1 MSGFQNQTTSPA
13 TTAPDPHK
21 HVKYSLGMVLGVD
34 DFDQE
39 FAYLSNRDQWLARDT
54 IGYGTV
60 CGLKVSIETD
70 ERGPRVAVEPGVA
83 INPRGQ
89 LIRVTPAQ
97 CAYLNDWLDAH
108 REDVIR
114 ELGSPPA
121 DQLTLYVVLCYRA
134 CPTDPVPIPGEPCRD
149 ETEATVDSR
158 LQDDFKLEL
167 RFTSPD
173 QTEENAVR
181 DFVEWMS
188 HIEISDGATSLSLDD
203 FLAAIRDGAQ
213 LSSPPSP
220 PSDFMYG
227 SPPSG
232 IVINQADACEYL
244 RAAMRVWVTELRP
257 LWRGVACDGSTPDEE
272 CVLLAQL
279 DVPLVD
285 GLASSDEDVIVNEE
299 QRPFLVHLRMLQE
312 WLLCGP
318 KAIGGGTSLTPAS
331 AVIDET
337 TYGQASNIGTLVNQ
351 YALADHTHGTPPLPE
366 LPPGTEPGDTV
377 TSETAFGQAA
387 SAGESLLYSRADHTH
402 GTPPLPPAAQP
413 GNTVVSETAFGQ
425 TANAGSSAQYSRVN
439 HTHGTPTLS
448 GDVTVNA
455 GGAAVVGGIGQ
466 IPIDLSG
473 LDDGEVLIFN
483 RAQNRWLPGPT
494 GGTGGGD
501 FVEHPAGLPRF
512 FIVAAGIVKFDP
524 PIRSPLYNNLKVI
537 GFPDVGVVAFTFDN
551 YNQPQL
557 ADDHQYIVKVL
568 PVFNPELQNESHGM
582 FAISFL
588 RFEKDGFYVRVTD
601 LFGNL
606 TDPGM
611 LRLMEFMVEV
621 SEYRAK
627 VGAIARPRVD
637 LNTATA
643 EELRTLPRIGPE
655 IANRIVA
662 TRRKTRGGFKTL
674 DDLTNVEGIG
684 ADTLRII
691 EPFVTLSRK

>member
-1 MSGFQNQTTSPA
+1 MNGFQTQTTSPA

-39 FAYLSNRDQWLARDT
+39 FAYLSNRDQWLACDT

-70 ERGPRVAVEPGVA
+70 ERGPRVSVEPGVA

-149 ETEATVDSR
+149 ETAATVNSR
-158 LQDDFKLEL
+158 LKDDFNLEL
-167 RFTSPD
+167 RFTPPD

-188 HIEISDGATSLSLDD
+188 HIEISDGATSHSLDD
-203 FLAAIRDGAQ
+203 FLEAIRDGAQ

-220 PSDFMYG
+220 LSDFMYG
-227 SPPSG
+227 SPPED
-232 IVINQADACEYL
+232 IAINHADACEYL
-244 RAAMRVWVTELRP
+244 RAALRVWVTELRP

-279 DVPLVD
+279 DVSLVD
-285 GLASSDEDVIVNEE
+285 GQASSDDDVIVNEE

-312 WLLCGP
+312 WLTCGP
-318 KAIGGGTSLTPAS
+318 HAIGGGTGLSPAS

-337 TYGQASNIGTLVNQ
+337 TFGQASSVGTLVNQ
-351 YALADHTHGTPPLPE
+351 YALADHTHGTPPLP
-366 LPPGTEPGDTV
+366 PGAEPGDTV
-377 TSETAFGQAA
+377 VSETTFGQAVN
-387 SAGESLLYSRADHTH
+387 AGTATQYSRADHTH
-402 GTPPLPPAAQP
+402 GTPSQPPASQP
-413 GNTVVSETAFGQ
+413 GNAVVSETAFGR
-425 TANAGSSAQYSRVN
+425 TPTAGSSAQYSRAD
-439 HTHGTPTLS
+439 HTHGTPSLT
-448 GDVTVNA
+448 GDVTINA
-455 GGAAVVGGIGQ
+455 GGAAVVGGIGA
-466 IPIDLSG
+466 IPIDLSA

-483 RAQNRWLPGPT
+483 RAQNRWLPGST
-494 GGTGGGD
+494 GGTGSGD
-501 FVEHPAGLPRF
+501 FVEHPAGLPRY
-512 FIVAAGIVKFDP
+512 FIVASGIVRLDP
-524 PIRSPLYNNLKVI
+524 PHQVPVYNNLKA
-537 GFPDVGVVAFTFDN
+537 VGVPGDGIVVFDFAGYLFPVPDN
-551 YNQPQL
+551 RR
-557 ADDHQYIVKVL
+557 YIVKAL
-568 PVFNPELQNESHGM
+568 PVTFGPEGGM
-582 FAISFL
+582 NIVVNFL
-588 RFEKDGFYVRVTD
+588 RFDKDGFYLWVTRGTGQPID
-601 LFGNL
+601 AKTLA
-606 TDPGM
+606 TI
-611 LRLMEFMVEV
+611 EFMIEV
-621 SEYRAK
+621 SEYRDK
-627 VGAIARPRVD
+627 VGGTARPLVD

-643 EELRTLPRIGPE
+643 DELRTLPRIGPE
-655 IANRIVA
+655 IAQRIVA

-674 DDLTNVEGIG
+674 DDLTNVDGIG
-684 ADTLRII
+684 TDTLRII
-691 EPFVTLSRK
+691 EPFVTVKPK

>member
-1 MSGFQNQTTSPA
+1 MSGFQNQATSPA

-70 ERGPRVAVEPGVA
+70 ERGPRASVEPGVA

-89 LIRVTPAQ
+89 LMRVTPAQ

-108 REDVIR
+108 REEVTR
-114 ELGSPPA
+114 ELGSPPT

-158 LQDDFKLEL
+158 WQDDFKLEL
-167 RFTSPD
+167 RFTSPN

-188 HIEISDGATSLSLDD
+188 HIEISDGATSLSIED
-203 FLAAIRDGAQ
+203 FLAAFRDGAQ

-220 PSDFMYG
+220 PTDYMYG

-232 IVINQADACEYL
+232 IIINHADACEYL

-257 LWRGVACDGSTPDEE
+257 LWRGAACDGSTPDEE

-285 GLASSDEDVIVNEE
+285 GLVSSDDAVIVNEE

-318 KAIGGGTSLTPAS
+318 KSIGGGSALSPAS
-331 AVIDET
+331 TVITET
-337 TYGQASNIGTLVNQ
+337 TFGQAPSVGTLVNQ
-351 YALADHTHGTPPLPE
+351 YALADHTHGTPLLPE
-366 LPPGTEPGDTV
+366 PPPG
-377 TSETAFGQAA
+377 
-387 SAGESLLYSRADHTH
+387 AD
-402 GTPPLPPAAQP
+402 P
-413 GNTVVSETAFGQ
+413 GNTVVSEITFGQ
-425 TANAGSSAQYSRVN
+425 AVSAGASLQYSRAN
-439 HTHGTPTLS
+439 HTHGTPALQ
-448 GDVTVNA
+448 GDVTIDP
-455 GGAAVVGGIGQ
+455 GSGDAVVSGIGH
-466 IPIDLSG
+466 IPIDLSA

-483 RAQNRWLPGPT
+483 KAQGKWLPGPT
-494 GGTGGGD
+494 GGGGGGD
-501 FVEHPAGLPRF
+501 FVEHPVGLPRY
-512 FIVAAGIVKFDP
+512 FIEAAGLVRADGTVPRPDWSPPYNDLKISAVGPSQILAWFATYARPDSKTPQFQYLVK
-524 PIRSPLYNNLKVI
+524 
-537 GFPDVGVVAFTFDN
+537 AM
-551 YNQPQL
+551 
-557 ADDHQYIVKVL
+557 
-568 PVFNPELQNESHGM
+568 PVFDAEAWKKAEVVQPIVNFLEYRDDGILLYVTNLGQEMAKDRLLPLS
-582 FAISFL
+582 FAIEIS
-588 RFEKDGFYVRVTD
+588 RYNSNVSQAS
-601 LFGNL
+601 
-606 TDPGM
+606 
-611 LRLMEFMVEV
+611 RLLVN
-621 SEYRAK
+621 
-627 VGAIARPRVD
+627 

-643 EELRTLPRIGPE
+643 DELRALPRIGPE

-662 TRRKTRGGFKTL
+662 KRRKMRGGFKTL

-684 ADTLRII
+684 NDTLRII
-691 EPFVTLSRK
+691 EPFVTLSHK

>member
-1 MSGFQNQTTSPA
+1 MNGFQTQTTSPA

-70 ERGPRVAVEPGVA
+70 ERGPRVSVEPGVA

-121 DQLTLYVVLCYRA
+121 DQLTLYVVLCYRD

-149 ETEATVDSR
+149 ETEATVTSR
-158 LQDDFKLEL
+158 LEDDFKLDL
-167 RFTSPD
+167 RFTPPD

-220 PSDFMYG
+220 PTDYMYG

-232 IVINQADACEYL
+232 IVINNADACEYL

-257 LWRGVACDGSTPDEE
+257 LWRGVACDGSTPDED

-285 GLASSDEDVIVNEE
+285 GSVSSDEDVIVSEE

-318 KAIGGGTSLTPAS
+318 HAIGSGG
-331 AVIDET
+331 
-337 TYGQASNIGTLVNQ
+337 
-351 YALADHTHGTPPLPE
+351 
-366 LPPGTEPGDTV
+366 
-377 TSETAFGQAA
+377 
-387 SAGESLLYSRADHTH
+387 
-402 GTPPLPPAAQP
+402 
-413 GNTVVSETAFGQ
+413 
-425 TANAGSSAQYSRVN
+425 GS
-439 HTHGTPTLS
+439 TLS
-448 GDVTVNA
+448 GDAVGPISNTIVERIQQVAVAPILPDGGQVLTFDAEANQWAPMNPVGGTTTLDGDVT
-455 GGAAVVGGIGQ
+455 GAADDNTVERLQHVVVAATPPTGRQVLTFDSEANQWTPRDLPATNVTLNGDVTGAANNTIVDGIGQ
-466 IPIDLSG
+466 IPIDLTT

-483 RAQNRWLPGPT
+483 KAQGKWLPGSA
-494 GGTGGGD
+494 GGTSGSD
-501 FVEHPAGLPRF
+501 FVEHPAGLPRY
-512 FIVAAGIVKFDP
+512 FIDAAGIVRVNAP
-524 PIRSPLYNNLKVI
+524 HQAPIYNNLRTVGI
-537 GFPDVGVVAFTFDN
+537 PSDGVVVFIFDGYVFPVPDN
-551 YNQPQL
+551 L
-557 ADDHQYIVKVL
+557 RYIVKAL
-568 PVFNPELQNESHGM
+568 PVFQPQVELN
-582 FAISFL
+582 IVVNFL
-588 RFEKDGFYVRVTD
+588 RFDKDGFYLWVTR
-601 LFGNL
+601 GNGQPIDAKTL
-606 TDPGM
+606 STI
-611 LRLMEFMVEV
+611 EFMIEV
-621 SEYRAK
+621 SEYRDKTSA
-627 VGAIARPRVD
+627 VVRSRVD

-643 EELRTLPRIGPE
+643 DELRSLPRVGPAL
-655 IANRIVA
+655 ANRIVA
-662 TRRKTRGGFKTL
+662 ARRKTRGGFKTL
-674 DDLTNVEGIG
+674 EDVAAVDGIG

-691 EPFVTLSRK
+691 EPFVTLSHK

>member
-149 ETEATVDSR
+149 ETEATVTSR
-158 LQDDFKLEL
+158 WKDDFQLEL
-167 RFTSPD
+167 RFTPPD

-220 PSDFMYG
+220 PTDFMYG

-232 IVINQADACEYL
+232 IVINHADACEYL
-244 RAAMRVWVTELRP
+244 RAALRVWVTELRP
-257 LWRGVACDGSTPDEE
+257 VWRGVACDGSTPDEE

-299 QRPFLVHLRMLQE
+299 QRPFLVHLRLLQE
-312 WLLCGP
+312 WLTCGP
-318 KAIGGGTSLTPAS
+318 HAMGGGTSLTPAS

-337 TYGQASNIGTLVNQ
+337 TFGQASNVGTLVNQ

-366 LPPGTEPGDTV
+366 FPSDVEPGDTV
-377 TSETAFGQAA
+377 VNETAFGQAA
-387 SAGESLLYSRADHTH
+387 NAGASALYSRVDHTH
-402 GTPPLPPAAQP
+402 GTPPQPPAAQP
-413 GNTVVSETAFGQ
+413 GNTVVSETTFGQ
-425 TANAGSSAQYSRVN
+425 AANAGASAQYSRAN

-448 GDVTVNA
+448 GDVTIGS

-466 IPIDLSG
+466 IPIDLAT

-483 RAQNRWLPGPT
+483 KAQNRWLPGPT

-501 FVEHPAGLPRF
+501 FVEHPAGLPRY
-512 FIVAAGIVKFDP
+512 FIVASGIVKFDP
-524 PIRSPLYNNLKVI
+524 PVRSPLYNNLKVI
-537 GFPDVGVVAFTFDN
+537 GFPDVGG
-551 YNQPQL
+551 
-557 ADDHQYIVKVL
+557 
-568 PVFNPELQNESHGM
+568 S
-582 FAISFL
+582 
-588 RFEKDGFYVRVTD
+588 GFH
-601 LFGNL
+601 L
-606 TDPGM
+606 
-611 LRLMEFMVEV
+611 
-621 SEYRAK
+621 
-627 VGAIARPRVD
+627 
-637 LNTATA
+637 
-643 EELRTLPRIGPE
+643 
-655 IANRIVA
+655 
-662 TRRKTRGGFKTL
+662 
-674 DDLTNVEGIG
+674 
-684 ADTLRII
+684 
-691 EPFVTLSRK
+691 

>member
-1 MSGFQNQTTSPA
+1 MNGFQTQTTSPA

-89 LIRVTPAQ
+89 LMRVTPAQ

-121 DQLTLYVVLCYRA
+121 DQLTLYVVLCYRE

-149 ETEATVDSR
+149 ETEATVNSR
-158 LQDDFKLEL
+158 LQDDFQLAL
-167 RFTSPD
+167 SFSPPD

-220 PSDFMYG
+220 PTDFMYG
-227 SPPSG
+227 SPPEG
-232 IVINQADACEYL
+232 IVINAADACEYL
-244 RAAMRVWVTELRP
+244 RAALRVWVTELRP
-257 LWRGVACDGSTPDEE
+257 LWRGAACDGSTPDED

-285 GLASSDEDVIVNEE
+285 GLASSDEAVVVNEE

-312 WLLCGP
+312 WLTCGP
-318 KAIGGGTSLTPAS
+318 HAMGGGSSITPAS

-337 TYGQASNIGTLVNQ
+337 TFGQASSVGTLVNQ
-351 YALADHTHGTPPLPE
+351 YALADHTHGTPPLP
-366 LPPGTEPGDTV
+366 PGAEPGDTV
-377 TSETAFGQAA
+377 VSETAFGQAA
-387 SAGESLLYSRADHTH
+387 SAGEAAQYSRADHTH
-402 GTPPLPPAAQP
+402 GTPPQPPAAQP
-413 GNTVVSETAFGQ
+413 GNTVVSETTFGR
-425 TANAGSSAQYSRVN
+425 AAVAGSSTQYSRAD
-439 HTHGTPTLS
+439 HTHGTPLLT
-448 GDVTVNA
+448 GDVTA
-455 GGAAVVGGIGQ
+455 TPGRLTVVGGIGQ
-466 IPIDLSG
+466 IPIDLTN

-483 RAQNRWLPGPT
+483 KTQGRWLPGPT
-494 GGTGGGD
+494 GGNAAGD
-501 FVEHPAGLPRF
+501 FVEHPAGLPRYL
-512 FIVAAGIVKFDP
+512 IVAAGIVKFDP
-524 PIRSPLYNNLKVI
+524 PVRSPVYNNLKII
-537 GFPDVGVVAFTFDN
+537 GFPNVGVVACTFDT
-551 YNQPQL
+551 YNQPHL

-568 PVFNPELQNESHGM
+568 PIFNPEIKNETQGV
-582 FAISFL
+582 FAISIL
-588 RFEKDGFYVRVTD
+588 RFEKDGFYLWVTD
-601 LFGNL
+601 LVGRP
-606 TDPGM
+606 TDPGL
-611 LRLMEFMVEV
+611 LRSMEFMIEV

-627 VGAIARPRVD
+627 VGAAVRPRVD

-643 EELRTLPRIGPE
+643 DELRTLPRVGPAL
-655 IANRIVA
+655 ANRIVA
-662 TRRKTRGGFKTL
+662 ARRKTRGGFKTL
-674 DDLTNVEGIG
+674 DDVAAVDGIG

-691 EPFVTLSRK
+691 EPFVTLSHK

>member
-1 MSGFQNQTTSPA
+1 MNGFQTQTTSPA
-13 TTAPDPHK
+13 STAPDPHK

-39 FAYLSNRDQWLARDT
+39 FAYLSQRDQWLARDT

-60 CGLKVSIETD
+60 CGLKVSLETD
-70 ERGPRVAVEPGVA
+70 ERGPRVSVEPGVA

-149 ETEATVDSR
+149 ETSATVNSR
-158 LQDDFKLEL
+158 LKDDFQLAL
-167 RFTSPD
+167 RFTPPD

-181 DFVEWMS
+181 DFVEWLS
-188 HIEISDGATSLSLDD
+188 HIEVSDGATSHSLED

-227 SPPSG
+227 SPPAG
-232 IVINQADACEYL
+232 IVINHADACEYL
-244 RAAMRVWVTELRP
+244 RAALRVWVTELRP

-279 DVPLVD
+279 EVPVVD
-285 GLASSDEDVIVNEE
+285 GLASSDEDVVVNEE

-312 WLLCGP
+312 WLTCGP
-318 KAIGGGTSLTPAS
+318 HAIGGGASLSPAG

-337 TYGQASNIGTLVNQ
+337 TFGQASNVGTLVNQ

-366 LPPGTEPGDTV
+366 FPPGAEPGDTV
-377 TSETAFGQAA
+377 VSETTFGQAA
-387 SAGESLLYSRADHTH
+387 DAGESAQFSRADHTH
-402 GTPPLPPAAQP
+402 GTPA
-413 GNTVVSETAFGQ
+413 
-425 TANAGSSAQYSRVN
+425 
-439 HTHGTPTLS
+439 LS
-448 GDVTVNA
+448 GDVTTTST
-455 GGAAVVGGIGQ
+455 GAAVVGGIGG
-466 IPIDLSG
+466 IPIDLTN

-483 RAQNRWLPGPT
+483 RAQNRWLPGST
-494 GGTGGGD
+494 GGTGDGD
-501 FVEHPAGLPRF
+501 FVEHPVGLPRY
-512 FIVAAGIVKFDP
+512 FIVASGLVPTPAPF
-524 PIRSPLYNNLKVI
+524 YNNLQVI
-537 GFPDVGVVAFTFDN
+537 GFPDVGVIAFTFDN
-551 YNQPQL
+551 YVQPPRTGE
-557 ADDHQYIVKVL
+557 HQYLVKAL
-568 PVFNPELQNESHGM
+568 HVFNPEIQNESQGM

-588 RFEKDGFYVRVTD
+588 RFEKDGFHLRVTD
-601 LFGNL
+601 LFGNP
-606 TDPGM
+606 TDPET
-611 LRLMEFMVEV
+611 LRQMQFMIEV
-621 SEYRAK
+621 SEFRSKRGIGPRA
-627 VGAIARPRVD
+627 RVD

-643 EELRTLPRIGPE
+643 DELRTLPRIGPE

-662 TRRKTRGGFKTL
+662 ARRKTRGGFKTL

-684 ADTLRII
+684 TDTLRII
-691 EPFVTLSRK
+691 EPFVTLSPK